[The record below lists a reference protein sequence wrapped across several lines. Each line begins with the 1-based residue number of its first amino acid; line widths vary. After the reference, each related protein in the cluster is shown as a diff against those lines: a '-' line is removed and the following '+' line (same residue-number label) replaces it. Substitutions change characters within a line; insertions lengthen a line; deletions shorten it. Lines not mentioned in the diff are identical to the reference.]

1 MNVMGKLEV
10 DFKKIGMRN
19 EGVPLG
25 SKFSIFG
32 VPGVPIGSNLFT
44 KKW

>member
-1 MNVMGKLEV
+1 MMEKLEA

-32 VPGVPIGSNLFT
+32 VPGYP
-44 KKW
+44 

>member
-32 VPGVPIGSNLFT
+32 VPGVPIGSNLF
-44 KKW
+44 K